1 MAELLVRGARLLGQL
16 VVPTRPGAT
25 VDDLSRRELEV
36 LELVAAGLTNEE
48 IATRLYLSIRT
59 IERHLSN
66 IYVKL
71 GVSGKSG
78 RAAAAARFSRAN

>member
-1 MAELLVRGARLLGQL
+1 
-16 VVPTRPGAT
+16 
-25 VDDLSRRELEV
+25 VDDLSRREREV
-36 LELVAAGLTNEE
+36 LELVASGLTNEE
-48 IATRLYLSIRT
+48 IATRLCLSTRT

-78 RAAAAARFSRAN
+78 RAAAAARFSQAG